1 MRFLLYNICYGTH
14 RNQRRFPL
22 LGMLGRTR
30 DHLDEIIRFL
40 DSEDPDVIG
49 LVEVDAGSY
58 RSGRVSQVE
67 KISSALGHYHTYC
80 SKYGVHSKWQHVP
93 IYNQQGNAF
102 LAKDTIQEARY
113 HYFELGMKKLVIEL
127 ELEKVTFFLVHLALT
142 YRKRTE
148 QIIHLYEMIRKTNRP
163 YIVAGDFNAFTGDQE
178 IRLLMAASQLEN
190 ANVLN
195 LPSYPSHQ
203 PKRHLD
209 FILHSPSI
217 RVHDF
222 RMPDCRLS
230 DHLPLVLDFE
240 VIEESA
246 D

>member
-22 LGMLGRTR
+22 LGVLGRTR
-30 DHLDEIIRFL
+30 DHVDEIIDFL
-40 DSEDPDVIG
+40 KQEDPDVVG

-67 KISSALGHYHTYC
+67 KISSALGHYHAYG
-80 SKYGVHSKWQHVP
+80 SKYGVHSKWQHIP

-102 LAKDTIQEARY
+102 LAKDTIQEARH
-113 HYFELGMKKLVIEL
+113 HYFEKGMKKLVIEL
-127 ELEKVTFFLVHLALT
+127 ELEAVTFFLVHLALT
-142 YRKRTE
+142 YRKRAE
-148 QIIHLYEMIRKTNRP
+148 QIIHLYEMIRKTDRP
-163 YIVAGDFNAFTGDQE
+163 YIVAGDFNAFTGEQE

-190 ANVLN
+190 ANRLN
-195 LPSYPSHQ
+195 VPSYPSHN

-217 RVHDF
+217 RVNDF
-222 RMPDCRLS
+222 RMPACRLS

-240 VIEESA
+240 VIDENGA
-246 D
+246 